1 MLGALEDQALERA
14 LCVSVLAWL
23 CSAAP
28 VLTSGI
34 FQGFDL
40 RMAVTALAESVCLLG
55 EGEGCACVPGSLM
68 AVG

>member
-1 MLGALEDQALERA
+1 VCSKIRPLNVHFAYPCLPGFA
-14 LCVSVLAWL
+14 VLI
-23 CSAAP
+23 SR
-28 VLTSGI
+28 I